1 MSNFRAHY
9 VVTSMVR
16 RAYPVGLFVAGV
28 LCLSS
33 LGLSQDST
41 SDKAD
46 LVPVKRPFPSA
57 TQQADARRTIRDLF
71 KKEFDQAKN
80 AKGKLAL
87 AETLLSRAAE
97 LEEDHNGLYAIL
109 SEAAENAAAAGELS
123 LATKAID
130 QVQEHFGTPPLE
142 LQEKVAKIIIPI
154 AKTQPQILQVLEL
167 ELALIREAVAADD
180 MDTAQ
185 HVLPT
190 AQALSR
196 KLGSSGVK
204 DQLLALSKEIS
215 AMASAYESA
224 ADAKTK
230 LGAMPDDQNANL
242 VWGKYLCFAKGD
254 WANGLPLLIKSQDP
268 VLAPLAQRDLD
279 QPTDAAANV
288 ALGDD
293 WRNLSEKEKEPIR
306 SIISARAIEPYTRA
320 LSVQSGI
327 QGTSTETKL
336 AQLFGASQ
344 LFTSVASEA
353 KFPVIADASLNFEAV
368 GTVECWVQTQANQ
381 GPLFSK
387 RTLEPEGTLGVRL
400 YNGKAC
406 LFENA
411 SWHYREV
418 QTTVLI
424 NDGRWHHLA
433 ITKSGKEATLFIDG
447 VLIASL
453 AIQSKLTS
461 KSPWRA
467 GTSYDVGP
475 PASLRLCKF
484 RYSNIVRYLVT
495 FKPEYNLKKDKA
507 TLFLSGAK

>member
-1 MSNFRAHY
+1 MSNFRARHI
-9 VVTSMVR
+9 VISMVR

-33 LGLSQDST
+33 LGQSQDST
-41 SDKAD
+41 PEKAE
-46 LVPVKRPFPSA
+46 LVSVRRPFPSA

-109 SEAAENAAAAGELS
+109 SEAAENAAAAGEVS
-123 LATKAID
+123 MATKAID
-130 QVQEHFGTPPLE
+130 QIEQHFGTAPLE
-142 LQEKVAKIIIPI
+142 LREKVAKTLIPI
-154 AKTQPQILQVLEL
+154 AKTPTQVLQVLEL
-167 ELALIREAVAADD
+167 ELVLIRDSVAADD
-180 MDTAQ
+180 IDIAQ
-185 HVLPT
+185 RVLPT

-196 KLGSSGVK
+196 KLGSVGAK

-215 AMASAYESA
+215 FIESAYETA
-224 ADAKTK
+224 VEAKTR
-230 LGAMPDDQNANL
+230 LQSMPDDQNANL
-242 VWGKYLCFAKGD
+242 MWGKYLCFAKGD
-254 WANGLPLLIKSQDP
+254 WTSGLPCLMKSQDP
-268 VLAPLAQRDLD
+268 LLAPLAQRDLEK
-279 QPTDAAANV
+279 PTDTAANV
-288 ALGDD
+288 SLGDD
-293 WRNLSEKEKEPIR
+293 WRDLSEKEKEPMR
-306 SIISARAIEPYTRA
+306 SIIASRAIEPYTRA
-320 LSVQSGI
+320 LSAQSGL

-344 LFTSVASEA
+344 LFTSSVSEA

-368 GTVECWVQTQANQ
+368 GTAECWVQTRANH

-387 RTLEPEGTLGVRL
+387 RGIEPEGSLGVRI
-400 YNGKAC
+400 YDGNAC

-411 SWHYREV
+411 SWHYREI
-418 QTTVLI
+418 QTTVQI
-424 NDGRWHHLA
+424 NDGLWHHLA
-433 ITKSGKEATLFIDG
+433 ITKSGKEARLFVDG

-453 AIQSKLTS
+453 AVRDKLSS

-467 GTSYDVGP
+467 GSSYDINP

-484 RYSNIVRYLVT
+484 RFSNIVRYVVT

-507 TLFLSGAK
+507 TVFLSGAK